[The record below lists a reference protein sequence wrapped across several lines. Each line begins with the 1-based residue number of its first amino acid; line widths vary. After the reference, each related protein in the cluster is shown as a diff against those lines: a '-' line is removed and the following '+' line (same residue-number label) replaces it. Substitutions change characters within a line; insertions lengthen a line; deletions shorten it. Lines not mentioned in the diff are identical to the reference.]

1 MDIEAYKV
9 AVKLSLSENITQ
21 GLMAISGRFA
31 GVNRDAEMFRSKL
44 ETIGKMTLAGGAL
57 VGVGYVITKGLDA
70 TIKAANDLVKAQNDF
85 KTLNLTAQENAS
97 VNSSAQIVSHQV
109 LGTTI
114 AGNIRLIQDL
124 HTALGDLH
132 HSIELAPMFAKYE
145 STIRMALG
153 EHATD
158 GMVNAAARALEH
170 RGGNVVNNPKE
181 FQKELEWMSQV
192 QLASKGR
199 VNPKDFLSASQSGK
213 MAYTLLDPK
222 YLYGGF
228 AGLMSMNG
236 GFQSGTALMTSFSSL
251 IGGHM
256 DKKAK
261 GFLADIGM
269 YSEGVSKA
277 RMKLMANA
285 MKGMSLKEKSIYMK
299 SLGGESL
306 LSGGLSAEYVKM
318 FANPDQLAAV
328 MASKIR
334 ARSGKNLTD
343 TEVAEIMAKNF
354 NRNTGNFLGQ
364 HVLNATKFAKD
375 SAIFRHAQDFNS
387 AYDTYL
393 NSPDGAAAALSAS
406 WMNVKAVLGIELI
419 PTLTN
424 VTLGLAH
431 FMDKVSKFA
440 EDNPWATKIAI
451 YSATAVAGL
460 ALLSGGILLLGATIM
475 AARLV
480 GSLGVVS
487 SFATLLGGPVVWA
500 IVGATAAGVLLY
512 KNWDQI
518 KPAAKQMGKDFS
530 WIMSTIWERMKQVG
544 EHIKNWGIWAS
555 FNNFYTRLMNGFDD
569 LFNNIISYMNK
580 IPGLNLLNTHQLKV
594 NGQALDLFNDL
605 KKVTGSSPVGNTPK
619 VLLPTNHPK
628 TLSDKLAEAM
638 MMQGKS
644 SNTINMADGLKG
656 INHRSYTPDVPGK
669 QNQPIQVNSTI
680 NLDGKPIARVVT
692 KHQSQEAAKPP
703 TSTSAFDS
711 TRSLVFPGQ
720 VSSLSAN

>member
-1 MDIEAYKV
+1 
-9 AVKLSLSENITQ
+9 
-21 GLMAISGRFA
+21 MAISGRFA

-334 ARSGKNLTD
+334 ARFGKNLTD

-500 IVGATAAGVLLY
+500 IVAATAAGVLLY
-512 KNWDQI
+512 KNWGQI

-530 WIMSTIWERMKQVG
+530 WIIATIWDRVKEVG
-544 EHIKNWGIWAS
+544 VYIKNWSIWNGAQKALDDFSSKVAS
-555 FNNFYTRLMNGFDD
+555 GFDS
-569 LFNNIISYMNK
+569 LFNKVISLLNK
-580 IPGLNLLNTHQLKV
+580 IPGV
-594 NGQALDLFNDL
+594 NIQPGNPDGPKPNN
-605 KKVTGSSPVGNTPK
+605 SPIILPPTNTPK
-619 VLLPTNHPK
+619 TPSEK
-628 TLSDKLAEAM
+628 YAEAM
-638 MMQGKS
+638 QQQGRSSKPMGMAEGMAGMYRD
-644 SNTINMADGLKG
+644 SNTPKIP
-656 INHRSYTPDVPGK
+656 SK

>member
-31 GVNRDAEMFRSKL
+31 GVNRDAEVFRSKL
-44 ETIGKMTLAGGAL
+44 ETIGKMTLAGGVL

-269 YSEGVSKA
+269 YDEGVSKA

-285 MKGMSLKEKSIYMK
+285 MKGMKPSEKAIYMQ

-334 ARSGKNLTD
+334 ARFGKNLTD
-343 TEVAEIMAKNF
+343 TEVAEIIAKNF

-500 IVGATAAGVLLY
+500 IVAATAAGVLLY

-530 WIMSTIWERMKQVG
+530 WIIATIWDRVKEVG
-544 EHIKNWGIWAS
+544 VYIKNWSIWNGVQKALDDFSSKVAS
-555 FNNFYTRLMNGFDD
+555 GFDS
-569 LFNNIISYMNK
+569 LFNKVISLLNK
-580 IPGLNLLNTHQLKV
+580 IPGV
-594 NGQALDLFNDL
+594 NIQPGNPDGPKPNN
-605 KKVTGSSPVGNTPK
+605 SPI
-619 VLLPTNHPK
+619 VLPPPNIPK
-628 TLSDKLAEAM
+628 TPSEKYAEAM
-638 MMQGKS
+638 QQQGKS
-644 SNTINMADGLKG
+644 SKPMGMAEGMSGMYRDSNTPKIP
-656 INHRSYTPDVPGK
+656 SK

-692 KHQSQEAAKPP
+692 KHQSQEAARPP

>member
-1 MDIEAYKV
+1 
-9 AVKLSLSENITQ
+9 
-21 GLMAISGRFA
+21 MAISGRFA

-334 ARSGKNLTD
+334 ARFGKNLTD

-500 IVGATAAGVLLY
+500 IVAATAAGVLLY

-530 WIMSTIWERMKQVG
+530 WIIATIWDRVKEVG
-544 EHIKNWGIWAS
+544 VYIKNWSIWNGVQKALDDFSYKVAS
-555 FNNFYTRLMNGFDD
+555 GFDS
-569 LFNNIISYMNK
+569 LFNKVISLLNK
-580 IPGLNLLNTHQLKV
+580 IPGV
-594 NGQALDLFNDL
+594 NIKPGNPDGPKPNN
-605 KKVTGSSPVGNTPK
+605 SPIILPPTNTPK
-619 VLLPTNHPK
+619 TPSEK
-628 TLSDKLAEAM
+628 YAEAM
-638 MMQGKS
+638 QQQGRSSKPMGMAEGMAGMYRD
-644 SNTINMADGLKG
+644 SNTPKIP
-656 INHRSYTPDVPGK
+656 SK

>member
-31 GVNRDAEMFRSKL
+31 GVNRDAEVFRSKL

-181 FQKELEWMSQV
+181 FKKELEWMSQV

-269 YSEGVSKA
+269 YDEGVSKA

-285 MKGMSLKEKSIYMK
+285 MKGMSPSEKAIYMQ

-334 ARSGKNLTD
+334 ERFGKNLTD
-343 TEVAEIMAKNF
+343 TEVAEIIAKNF

-500 IVGATAAGVLLY
+500 IVAATAAGVLLY

-530 WIMSTIWERMKQVG
+530 WIIATIWDRVKEVG
-544 EHIKNWGIWAS
+544 VYIKNWSIWDGVQKALDDFSSKVAS
-555 FNNFYTRLMNGFDD
+555 GFDS
-569 LFNNIISYMNK
+569 LFNKVISLLNK
-580 IPGLNLLNTHQLKV
+580 IPGV
-594 NGQALDLFNDL
+594 NIQPGNPDGPKPNN
-605 KKVTGSSPVGNTPK
+605 SPIILPPTNTPK
-619 VLLPTNHPK
+619 TPSEK
-628 TLSDKLAEAM
+628 YAEAM
-638 MMQGKS
+638 QQQGKS
-644 SNTINMADGLKG
+644 SKPMGMAEGMSGMYRDSNTPKIP
-656 INHRSYTPDVPGK
+656 SK

-692 KHQSQEAAKPP
+692 KHQSQEAARPP

>member
-334 ARSGKNLTD
+334 ARFGKNLTD

-500 IVGATAAGVLLY
+500 IVAATAAGVLLY

-530 WIMSTIWERMKQVG
+530 WIIATIWDRVKEVG
-544 EHIKNWGIWAS
+544 VYIKNWSIWNGVQKALDDFSYKIAS
-555 FNNFYTRLMNGFDD
+555 GFDS
-569 LFNNIISYMNK
+569 LFNKVISLLNK
-580 IPGLNLLNTHQLKV
+580 IPGV
-594 NGQALDLFNDL
+594 NIQPGNPDGPKPNN
-605 KKVTGSSPVGNTPK
+605 SPIILPPTNTPK
-619 VLLPTNHPK
+619 TPSEK
-628 TLSDKLAEAM
+628 YAEAM
-638 MMQGKS
+638 QQQGRSSKPMGMAEGMAGMYRD
-644 SNTINMADGLKG
+644 SNTPKIP
-656 INHRSYTPDVPGK
+656 SK

>member
-1 MDIEAYKV
+1 
-9 AVKLSLSENITQ
+9 
-21 GLMAISGRFA
+21 MAISGRFA

-269 YSEGVSKA
+269 YDEGVSKA
-277 RMKLMANA
+277 RMKLMGNA
-285 MKGMSLKEKSIYMK
+285 MKGMKPSEKAIYMQ

-334 ARSGKNLTD
+334 ARFGENLTD
-343 TEVAEIMAKNF
+343 TEVAEIIAKNF

-460 ALLSGGILLLGATIM
+460 ALLSGGILLLGATVM

-500 IVGATAAGVLLY
+500 IVAATAAGVLLY

-530 WIMSTIWERMKQVG
+530 WIIATIWDRVKEVG
-544 EHIKNWGIWAS
+544 VYIKNWSIWNGVQKALDDFSSKVAS
-555 FNNFYTRLMNGFDD
+555 GFDS
-569 LFNNIISYMNK
+569 LFNKVISLLNK
-580 IPGLNLLNTHQLKV
+580 IPGV
-594 NGQALDLFNDL
+594 NIQPGNQDGPKPNN
-605 KKVTGSSPVGNTPK
+605 SSIILPPTNIPKTPSEKYAEAMQQQGRSSKPMGMAEGMAGMYRDSNTPK
-619 VLLPTNHPK
+619 IP
-628 TLSDKLAEAM
+628 S
-638 MMQGKS
+638 
-644 SNTINMADGLKG
+644 
-656 INHRSYTPDVPGK
+656 K

>member
-1 MDIEAYKV
+1 
-9 AVKLSLSENITQ
+9 
-21 GLMAISGRFA
+21 MAISGRFA

-334 ARSGKNLTD
+334 ARFGKNLTD

-500 IVGATAAGVLLY
+500 IVAATAAGVLLY

-530 WIMSTIWERMKQVG
+530 WIIATIWDRVKEVG
-544 EHIKNWGIWAS
+544 VYIKNWSIWNGVQKALDDFSYKIAS
-555 FNNFYTRLMNGFDD
+555 GFDS
-569 LFNNIISYMNK
+569 LFNKVISLLNK
-580 IPGLNLLNTHQLKV
+580 IPGV
-594 NGQALDLFNDL
+594 NIQPGNPDGPKPNN
-605 KKVTGSSPVGNTPK
+605 SPIILPPTNTPK
-619 VLLPTNHPK
+619 TPSEK
-628 TLSDKLAEAM
+628 YAEAM
-638 MMQGKS
+638 QQQGRSSKPMGMAEGMAGMYRD
-644 SNTINMADGLKG
+644 SNTPKIP
-656 INHRSYTPDVPGK
+656 SK

>member
-269 YSEGVSKA
+269 YDEGVSKA

-285 MKGMSLKEKSIYMK
+285 MKGMNPGEKAIYMQ

-334 ARSGKNLTD
+334 ARFGNSLTD
-343 TEVAEIMAKNF
+343 TEVAEIIAKNF

-500 IVGATAAGVLLY
+500 IVAATAAGVLLY

-530 WIMSTIWERMKQVG
+530 WIIATIWDRVKEVG
-544 EHIKNWGIWAS
+544 VYIKNWSIWNGVQNALDDFSSKVAS
-555 FNNFYTRLMNGFDD
+555 GFDS
-569 LFNNIISYMNK
+569 LFNKVISLLNK
-580 IPGLNLLNTHQLKV
+580 IPGV
-594 NGQALDLFNDL
+594 NIQPGNPDGPKPNN
-605 KKVTGSSPVGNTPK
+605 SPIILPPTNTPK
-619 VLLPTNHPK
+619 TPSEK
-628 TLSDKLAEAM
+628 YAEAM
-638 MMQGKS
+638 QQQGKS
-644 SNTINMADGLKG
+644 SKPMGMAEGMAGMYRDSNTPKIP
-656 INHRSYTPDVPGK
+656 IK

>member
-153 EHATD
+153 ENATD

-269 YSEGVSKA
+269 YDEGVSKA

-285 MKGMSLKEKSIYMK
+285 MKGMKPSEKAIYMQ

-334 ARSGKNLTD
+334 ARFGKNLTD
-343 TEVAEIMAKNF
+343 TEVAEIIAKNF

-440 EDNPWATKIAI
+440 EDNPWATKIAT

-460 ALLSGGILLLGATIM
+460 ALLSGGILLLGATVM

-480 GSLGVVS
+480 GSLGIVS

-500 IVGATAAGVLLY
+500 IVAATAAGVLLY

-530 WIMSTIWERMKQVG
+530 WIIATIWDRVKEVG
-544 EHIKNWGIWAS
+544 VYIKNWSIWNGVQKALDDFSSKVAS
-555 FNNFYTRLMNGFDD
+555 GFDS
-569 LFNNIISYMNK
+569 LFNKVISLLNK
-580 IPGLNLLNTHQLKV
+580 IPGV
-594 NGQALDLFNDL
+594 NIQ
-605 KKVTGSSPVGNTPK
+605 PGNTDGPK
-619 VLLPTNHPK
+619 PNNSPIILPPTNIPK
-628 TLSDKLAEAM
+628 TPSEKYAEAM
-638 MMQGKS
+638 QQQGKS
-644 SNTINMADGLKG
+644 SKPMGMAEGMAGMYRDSNTPKIP
-656 INHRSYTPDVPGK
+656 SK